1 MPATVLLVPH
11 APSETA
17 AAAASATGCSTRVR
31 IMAVLRD
38 AAGRPARGCRFHGCR
53 VSRRFT
59 APSAPRCDDHA
70 MAPRQ
75 PLLHDL
81 AVTLRAPT
89 VCLSAPDGQL
99 RGSGTQGVLCAD
111 VRVLARAVVT
121 VDGAE
126 PEPIGHGVTSAST
139 EHFIGILRGV
149 GVPRADP
156 TVWLRR
162 DRTVLAD
169 GLRETFTLVN
179 RSDEAISVELRL
191 DLDTD
196 LAPIETIKCGE
207 PVPTAP
213 PGVTVQIS
221 APDAVPP
228 AARETEPVIGPTA
241 SAAFDAASAPAAP
254 ATSDATSAFAAS
266 APAAFAAA
274 PDASVAYRRVLR
286 WPLTVPAGA
295 EASRS
300 WSLSVHD
307 SGAVVVPANTRL
319 PRPHTVRADDPR
331 LAALL
336 DRALADLDALLLT
349 EPGHPGDVFVGAGAP
364 WYLTLFGRDSLWTA
378 TLLLPYDVALAA
390 GTLRTLARRRAAPP
404 TRTPARSRAR
414 SCTSGAAPRPRS
426 AQRLPP
432 LYYGTIDA
440 TPLWICLLRDAWRWG
455 LPAEEVRAL
464 LPTPG
469 GRARL
474 DRTGRRRRLRRV
486 PQPGRPRPGQP
497 GLEGLGRRG
506 PVRRR
511 PPARPAP
518 SRWSRCRATSTRPR
532 SRAPS
537 CSTRSAG
544 RGAATWRA
552 YAADLARPLPRA
564 VLGRRRRRP
573 VPGARPRRHR
583 RPAWTRPPATSATCS
598 APACSTTRRARWSRP
613 GFATWR
619 TATACAPWRPG
630 PAGYS
635 PLSYHCGSVWP
646 HDTAIVARGLS
657 RAGHPAAAAELAR
670 QLLVAADA
678 FDGRLPEL
686 FAGFGA
692 DEVAA
697 PVAYPASCRPQAWSA
712 AAAVELL
719 RVVLGLDVDVP
730 GARRHAPARPRRA
743 RSGRSEVRGPAR
755 RRRTPGRHHRPRRPR
770 HPRRRAARIPRRS
783 PQGEGEQ
790 VDQSGPPRRGAVGHQ
805 RDLAGRHEPST
816 GSPATS
822 AGTRPVAS
830 TRKPR

>member
-1 MPATVLLVPH
+1 
-11 APSETA
+11 
-17 AAAASATGCSTRVR
+17 
-31 IMAVLRD
+31 
-38 AAGRPARGCRFHGCR
+38 
-53 VSRRFT
+53 
-59 APSAPRCDDHA
+59 

-139 EHFIGILRGV
+139 EQFIGILRGV

-228 AARETEPVIGPTA
+228 AAQGTEPVIGPTA

-349 EPGHPGDVFVGAGAP
+349 EPGHPGDVFAGAGAP

-390 GTLRTLARRRAAPP
+390 GTLRTLARTQGRATDPETGEEPGKILHERR
-404 TRTPARSRAR
+404 RTATPFAE
-414 SCTSGAAPRPRS
+414 
-426 AQRLPP
+426 RLPP

-464 LPTPG
+464 LPNLEAALG
-469 GRARL
+469 WIGRHG
-474 DRTGRRRRLRRV
+474 DRFVAYHNPAGHGLANQGWKDSDRRR
-486 PQPGRPRPGQP
+486 
-497 GLEGLGRRG
+497 

-511 PPARPAP
+511 PPGD
-518 SRWSRCRATSTRPR
+518 R
-532 SRAPS
+532 S
-537 CSTRSAG
+537 
-544 RGAATWRA
+544 
-552 YAADLARPLPRA
+552 
-564 VLGRRRRRP
+564 
-573 VPGARPRRHR
+573 H
-583 RPAWTRPPATSATCS
+583 
-598 APACSTTRRARWSRP
+598 
-613 GFATWR
+613 
-619 TATACAPWRPG
+619 
-630 PAGYS
+630 
-635 PLSYHCGSVWP
+635 
-646 HDTAIVARGLS
+646 
-657 RAGHPAAAAELAR
+657 RAG
-670 QLLVAADA
+670 
-678 FDGRLPEL
+678 
-686 FAGFGA
+686 
-692 DEVAA
+692 
-697 PVAYPASCRPQAWSA
+697 
-712 AAAVELL
+712 
-719 RVVLGLDVDVP
+719 
-730 GARRHAPARPRRA
+730 
-743 RSGRSEVRGPAR
+743 
-755 RRRTPGRHHRPRRPR
+755 
-770 HPRRRAARIPRRS
+770 
-783 PQGEGEQ
+783 
-790 VDQSGPPRRGAVGHQ
+790 
-805 RDLAGRHEPST
+805 
-816 GSPATS
+816 
-822 AGTRPVAS
+822 
-830 TRKPR
+830 

>member
-1 MPATVLLVPH
+1 
-11 APSETA
+11 
-17 AAAASATGCSTRVR
+17 
-31 IMAVLRD
+31 
-38 AAGRPARGCRFHGCR
+38 
-53 VSRRFT
+53 
-59 APSAPRCDDHA
+59 

-139 EHFIGILRGV
+139 EQFIGILRGV

-349 EPGHPGDVFVGAGAP
+349 EPGHPGDVFAGAGAP

-378 TLLLPYDVALAA
+378 TLLLPYDVALAG
-390 GTLRTLARRRAAPP
+390 GTLRTLARTQGRATDPETGEEPGKILHERR
-404 TRTPARSRAR
+404 RTATPFAE
-414 SCTSGAAPRPRS
+414 
-426 AQRLPP
+426 RLPP

-464 LPTPG
+464 LPNLEAALG
-469 GRARL
+469 WIGRHG
-474 DRTGRRRRLRRV
+474 DRFV
-486 PQPGRPRPGQP
+486 AYHNP
-497 GLEGLGRRG
+497 
-506 PVRRR
+506 
-511 PPARPAP
+511 
-518 SRWSRCRATSTRPR
+518 
-532 SRAPS
+532 
-537 CSTRSAG
+537 AG
-544 RGAATWRA
+544 RGLPNQGWKDSTDAVRFADGRQAIGPIALVEVQGYVHEAA
-552 YAADLARPLPRA
+552 LAGAELLEAFDRP
-564 VLGRRRRRP
+564 GRR
-573 VPGARPRRHR
+573 PGAPTRPTSRTASARGSGSPTPTARSRRSR
-583 RPAWTRPPATSATCS
+583 STAPGPAWTRPPATSATSS

-613 GFATWR
+613 GFVTWR

-630 PAGYS
+630 PRATRRCPTTAGRCGRTTRRSS
-635 PLSYHCGSVWP
+635 PAGS
-646 HDTAIVARGLS
+646 
-657 RAGHPAAAAELAR
+657 
-670 QLLVAADA
+670 
-678 FDGRLPEL
+678 
-686 FAGFGA
+686 
-692 DEVAA
+692 
-697 PVAYPASCRPQAWSA
+697 
-712 AAAVELL
+712 
-719 RVVLGLDVDVP
+719 
-730 GARRHAPARPRRA
+730 PARA
-743 RSGRSEVRGPAR
+743 
-755 RRRTPGRHHRPRRPR
+755 TPRRPPNWPGSSSSPPPPSTAASPSSSR
-770 HPRRRAARIPRRS
+770 ASAPTRSPHRWPAPRPAVRRRGRRRPRS
-783 PQGEGEQ
+783 SCCGWCW
-790 VDQSGPPRRGAVGHQ
+790 A
-805 RDLAGRHEPST
+805 
-816 GSPATS
+816 
-822 AGTRPVAS
+822 
-830 TRKPR
+830 

>member
-1 MPATVLLVPH
+1 
-11 APSETA
+11 
-17 AAAASATGCSTRVR
+17 
-31 IMAVLRD
+31 
-38 AAGRPARGCRFHGCR
+38 
-53 VSRRFT
+53 
-59 APSAPRCDDHA
+59 

-121 VDGAE
+121 VDGCE

-139 EHFIGILRGV
+139 EQFIGILRGV
-149 GVPRADP
+149 GVPGADP

-191 DLDTD
+191 DLDAD
-196 LAPIETIKCGE
+196 LAPIETIKRGE

-221 APDAVPP
+221 VPDADPVVVPGFP
-228 AARETEPVIGPTA
+228 
-241 SAAFDAASAPAAP
+241 
-254 ATSDATSAFAAS
+254 
-266 APAAFAAA
+266 
-274 PDASVAYRRVLR
+274 RVLR

-295 EASRS
+295 EAARS

-307 SGAVVVPANTRL
+307 SGAVVTSANTRL
-319 PRPHTVRADDPR
+319 ARPHTVRADDLR

-336 DRALADLDALLLT
+336 DRAVADLDALLLT
-349 EPGHPGDVFVGAGAP
+349 EPGHPRDVFAGAGAP

-378 TLLLPYDVALAA
+378 TLLLPYDVALAG
-390 GTLRTLARRRAAPP
+390 GTLRTLARTQGRATDPETGEEPGKILHERRRAA
-404 TRTPARSRAR
+404 TPFAE
-414 SCTSGAAPRPRS
+414 
-426 AQRLPP
+426 RLPP

-464 LPTPG
+464 LPNLEAALG
-469 GRARL
+469 WIGRHG
-474 DRTGRRRRLRRV
+474 DRFV
-486 PQPGRPRPGQP
+486 AYHDP
-497 GLEGLGRRG
+497 
-506 PVRRR
+506 
-511 PPARPAP
+511 
-518 SRWSRCRATSTRPR
+518 
-532 SRAPS
+532 
-537 CSTRSAG
+537 AG
-544 RGAATWRA
+544 RGLPNQGWKDSADAVRFADGHQASGPIALVEVQGYVHAAALAGAELLDAFDRPGAVTWRA
-552 YAADLARPLPRA
+552 YAADLADRFRA
-564 VLGRRRRRP
+564 RFWVADADGPFPALALDGTGTGVDALTSNIGHVLGTGLLDDAESALVAVRIRDLANGYGVRTMA
-573 VPGARPRRHR
+573 AR
-583 RPAWTRPPATSATCS
+583 A
-598 APACSTTRRARWSRP
+598 
-613 GFATWR
+613 
-619 TATACAPWRPG
+619 
-630 PAGYS
+630 AGYS

-657 RAGHPAAAAELAR
+657 RAGHPAAAADLAR

-692 DEVAA
+692 EEVAA

-719 RVVLGLDVDVP
+719 RVVLGLTVDVP
-730 GARRHAPARPRRA
+730 AGVVTLRPPTPSPVGAL
-743 RSGRSEVRGPAR
+743 EVG
-755 RRRTPGRHHRPRRPR
+755 G
-770 HPRRRAARIPRRS
+770 
-783 PQGEGEQ
+783 
-790 VDQSGPPRRGAVGHQ
+790 
-805 RDLAGRHEPST
+805 L
-816 GSPATS
+816 
-822 AGTRPVAS
+822 
-830 TRKPR
+830 

>member
-1 MPATVLLVPH
+1 
-11 APSETA
+11 
-17 AAAASATGCSTRVR
+17 
-31 IMAVLRD
+31 
-38 AAGRPARGCRFHGCR
+38 
-53 VSRRFT
+53 
-59 APSAPRCDDHA
+59 

-139 EHFIGILRGV
+139 EQFIGILRGV

-241 SAAFDAASAPAAP
+241 SAAFDAASAPAASGSASAP
-254 ATSDATSAFAAS
+254 ATSDATSAFAASAPAASAPAAS

-349 EPGHPGDVFVGAGAP
+349 EPGHPGDVFAGAGAP

-378 TLLLPYDVALAA
+378 TLLLPYDVGLAA
-390 GTLRTLARRRAAPP
+390 GTLRTLARTQGRATDPETGEEPGKILHERR
-404 TRTPARSRAR
+404 RTATPFAE
-414 SCTSGAAPRPRS
+414 
-426 AQRLPP
+426 RLPP

-464 LPTPG
+464 LPNLEAALG
-469 GRARL
+469 WIGRHG
-474 DRTGRRRRLRRV
+474 DRFV
-486 PQPGRPRPGQP
+486 AYHNP
-497 GLEGLGRRG
+497 
-506 PVRRR
+506 
-511 PPARPAP
+511 
-518 SRWSRCRATSTRPR
+518 
-532 SRAPS
+532 
-537 CSTRSAG
+537 AG
-544 RGAATWRA
+544 RGLPNQGWKDSTDAVRFADGRQAIDPIALVEVQGYVHEAALAGAELLEAFDRPGAASWRA
-552 YAADLARPLPRA
+552 YAADLADRFRA
-564 VLGRRRRRP
+564 RFWVADADGPFPALALDGTGTGVDAPTSNIGHVLGTGLLDDAESAL
-573 VPGARPRRHR
+573 VAARIRDLADGYGVRTM
-583 RPAWTRPPATSATCS
+583 AA
-598 APACSTTRRARWSRP
+598 RA
-613 GFATWR
+613 
-619 TATACAPWRPG
+619 
-630 PAGYS
+630 AGYS

-670 QLLVAADA
+670 QLLAAAAA

-697 PVAYPASCRPQAWSA
+697 PVACPASCRPQAWSA

-719 RVVLGLDVDVP
+719 RVVLGLTVDVP
-730 GARRHAPARPRRA
+730 AGVVTLRPPTPSPVGAL
-743 RSGRSEVRGPAR
+743 EVRGLPVGAGHLDVAIDR
-755 RRRTPGRHHRPRRPR
+755 DGRVTRADAPPGFRVLTPG
-770 HPRRRAARIPRRS
+770 
-783 PQGEGEQ
+783 GG
-790 VDQSGPPRRGAVGHQ
+790 
-805 RDLAGRHEPST
+805 
-816 GSPATS
+816 
-822 AGTRPVAS
+822 
-830 TRKPR
+830 

>member
-1 MPATVLLVPH
+1 
-11 APSETA
+11 
-17 AAAASATGCSTRVR
+17 
-31 IMAVLRD
+31 
-38 AAGRPARGCRFHGCR
+38 
-53 VSRRFT
+53 
-59 APSAPRCDDHA
+59 

-75 PLLHDL
+75 PPLHDL

-139 EHFIGILRGV
+139 EQFIGILRGV
-149 GVPRADP
+149 GAPRADP

-191 DLDTD
+191 DLDAD
-196 LAPIETIKCGE
+196 LAPIETIKRSE

-213 PGVTVQIS
+213 PGLTVQIS
-221 APDAVPP
+221 APDADP
-228 AARETEPVIGPTA
+228 AVEPGFP
-241 SAAFDAASAPAAP
+241 
-254 ATSDATSAFAAS
+254 
-266 APAAFAAA
+266 
-274 PDASVAYRRVLR
+274 RVLC

-307 SGAVVVPANTRL
+307 SGAAVVPANTRL

-349 EPGHPGDVFVGAGAP
+349 EPGHPGDVFAGAGAP

-390 GTLRTLARRRAAPP
+390 GTLRTLARTQGRATDPETGEEPGKILHERR
-404 TRTPARSRAR
+404 RTATPFAE
-414 SCTSGAAPRPRS
+414 
-426 AQRLPP
+426 RLPP

-464 LPTPG
+464 LPNLEAALG
-469 GRARL
+469 WIGRHG
-474 DRTGRRRRLRRV
+474 DRFVAYHNPAGR
-486 PQPGRPRPGQP
+486 
-497 GLEGLGRRG
+497 GLPNQGWKDSTDAVRFADGHQAIG
-506 PVRRR
+506 PVALVEVQGYVHEAALAGAELLEAFDR
-511 PPARPAP
+511 P
-518 SRWSRCRATSTRPR
+518 
-532 SRAPS
+532 
-537 CSTRSAG
+537 
-544 RGAATWRA
+544 GAATWRV
-552 YAADLARPLPRA
+552 YAADLADRFRA
-564 VLGRRRRRP
+564 RFWVADAEGPFPALALDGTGTGVDAPTSNIGHVLGTGLLDDAESAL
-573 VPGARPRRHR
+573 VAARIRDLANGYGVRTMAAR
-583 RPAWTRPPATSATCS
+583 AT
-598 APACSTTRRARWSRP
+598 
-613 GFATWR
+613 
-619 TATACAPWRPG
+619 
-630 PAGYS
+630 GYS

-670 QLLVAADA
+670 QLLAAAAA

-719 RVVLGLDVDVP
+719 RVVLGLTVDVP
-730 GARRHAPARPRRA
+730 AGVVTLRPPTPSPVGAL
-743 RSGRSEVRGPAR
+743 EVRGLPVGGGHLDVAIDR
-755 RRRTPGRHHRPRRPR
+755 DGRVTRADAPPGFRVLTP
-770 HPRRRAARIPRRS
+770 
-783 PQGEGEQ
+783 
-790 VDQSGPPRRGAVGHQ
+790 RGG
-805 RDLAGRHEPST
+805 
-816 GSPATS
+816 
-822 AGTRPVAS
+822 
-830 TRKPR
+830 